1 MTAMA
6 ETDAETP
13 AMRAGEDELLSV
25 LRSLPGLGPA
35 GTWRQDNTFSTNNEI
50 TD

>member
-1 MTAMA
+1 MA
-6 ETDAETP
+6 ETDAASP

-35 GTWRQDNTFSTNNEI
+35 GAWRKDNIFSTNNEI